1 MAVSMPLLSL
11 DAYEIS
17 ENTGFV
23 PEKPPLSSLPTYF
36 NKWEELASQLSKLI
50 QEKQLRKA
58 VHQVPVLEFSD
69 KTLRNVEEWRRA
81 LVVLTFVF
89 QGYMWQEGESG
100 LPSKMPSI
108 LSIPF
113 NIVTQKI
120 GVPLVGV
127 YAGLVLYNWRLKDSN
142 KPLSVDNLHSLFTFT
157 GTEDESW
164 FYMLTVQ
171 IELDAVPAIKAIYEG
186 INAKQEGN
194 TTKLISNLAVI
205 NSTIR
210 VMQCTLE
217 RMSEKCNPQV
227 FFVKIRPFFAGTKGL
242 GAFPDGMIYEG
253 VDSKPCQYYGSSAGQ
268 SSAVKAIDHFIGVQH
283 SGLDAEF
290 LDAMQYYMPRKHREF
305 LQSIRLQKPSLRQYV
320 IESHN
325 EELIK
330 QFNSTVGTFVKY
342 RTYHLIM
349 VTRYMVNQRRHS
361 VNASLDTKGTGGT
374 PFMSFLKN
382 VRDNTKAMLIS

>member
-11 DAYEIS
+11 DTYEIS
-17 ENTGFV
+17 ENTGFL
-23 PEKPPLSSLPTYF
+23 PEKPPLSSLPAYF
-36 NKWEELASQLSKLI
+36 NKWEELASQLTKLI
-50 QEKQLRKA
+50 QDKQLRDA
-58 VHQVPVLEFSD
+58 VHQLPVLEFSD
-69 KTLRNVEEWRRA
+69 KTLHSVEEWRRA
-81 LVVLTFVF
+81 LVVLTFIF

-113 NIVTQKI
+113 NIVSQKI

-127 YAGLVLYNWRLKDSN
+127 YAASVLYNWRVESD
-142 KPLSVDNLHSLFTFT
+142 KPLSVKNLHALFTFT

-171 IELDAVPAIKAIYEG
+171 VELDAVPAINAIYEG
-186 INAKQEGN
+186 VNAMQEGN
-194 TTKLISNLAVI
+194 TTKLISNLKII
-205 NSTIR
+205 NSTLK

-217 RMSEKCNPQV
+217 RMTDNCNPQV

-242 GAFPDGMIYEG
+242 DTFPNGMIYEG
-253 VDSKPCQYYGSSAGQ
+253 VDSEPRQYYGSSAGQ

-283 SGLDAEF
+283 FGKDEEF

-320 IESHN
+320 IDSHN

-330 QFNSTVGTFVKY
+330 EFNSTVETFVKY

-349 VTRYMVNQRRHS
+349 VTRYMVNQRKHS

-374 PFMSFLKN
+374 SFMTFLKN
-382 VRDNTKAMLIS
+382 VRDNTKAMLI